1 MKMKKHTRFYLFGM
15 LALWFGLTTGMRNPQ
30 NPPLASTGAPG
41 ENTCQ
46 RSGCHGGGSFTGGV
60 LLTGIPDTIM
70 AGQTYNLTLT
80 HNSNATRAGFQIT
93 CLDSL
98 NVKAGTLVAGAGSN
112 VGSASGRQYV
122 RQSTFKTLSA
132 GTTSWN
138 FSWTAPAA
146 TAGNFAKFYFASLA
160 ANGNGG
166 TSGDNVLTAN
176 KTVVYAPTVSSNDP
190 ELERQV
196 RLYPSPFTDVLTVEL
211 RDVATAYLRL
221 FDAQGKLAFEKGLQI
236 GTSDMTT
243 AELPKG
249 MYYAV
254 ITAGNRSMRKAVV
267 KY

>member
-1 MKMKKHTRFYLFGM
+1 MKKHSRFYILGM

-60 LLTGIPDTIM
+60 LLTGLPDTIV
-70 AGQTYNLTLT
+70 AGQVYSLTLT

-98 NVKAGTLVAGAGSN
+98 NVRAGTLAAGTGSN
-112 VGSASGRQYV
+112 LASASGRQYV
-122 RQSTFKTLSA
+122 RHSTFKTLSA

-138 FSWTAPAA
+138 FSWTAPDSAA
-146 TAGNFAKFYFASLA
+146 GDFAKFYFTSLA
-160 ANGNGG
+160 ANGNGN

-176 KTVVYAPTVSSNDP
+176 KTVVFAATVSANDP
-190 ELERQV
+190 GLERQV
-196 RLYPSPFTDVLTVEL
+196 RIYPSPFTNQLTVEL
-211 RDVATAYLRL
+211 NEVSAATLRL
-221 FDAQGKLAFEKGLQI
+221 FDTKGNLVSKKAIQS
-236 GTSDMTT
+236 GTSEMNT

-254 ITAGNRSMRKAVV
+254 ITAGNRSTRKAVV
-267 KY
+267 KQ